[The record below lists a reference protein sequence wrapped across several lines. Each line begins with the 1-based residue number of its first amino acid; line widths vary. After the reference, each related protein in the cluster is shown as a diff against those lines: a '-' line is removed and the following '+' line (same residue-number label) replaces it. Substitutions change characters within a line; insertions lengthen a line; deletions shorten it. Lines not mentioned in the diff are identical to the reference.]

1 MIKDQI
7 PLLFMANGLLIKH
20 FNTMITTEK
29 DKTQASIQNMYSEL
43 DNRINN
49 SKSDCNY
56 LNLGYWKN
64 TNVTKIACEQM
75 IDKVISYAKIKE
87 NQTLLDVGFGYGDQ
101 DIYIATKIPNLK
113 IFGINI
119 SEIQVKKAQ
128 QQLEEKGFSNQLFLE
143 KGDAISLAYKD
154 NTFDT
159 IIAIESAFHFNTR
172 EKFLKEAYRTLKKSG
187 TLCLTDCLPLNTDK
201 NPNFQKNSERFGIP
215 IENQYDITEYIQIL
229 EKIGFNSITFMDI
242 SEHVIPYGAAE
253 INNKNGWRTESMVNL
268 PKDKNTINDLIAIF
282 IESTTI
288 ESYYII
294 KAVK

>member
-1 MIKDQI
+1 
-7 PLLFMANGLLIKH
+7 MANGLLIKH